1 MSTLLETIREE
12 TPSQLATRSAAALE
26 WFRGSVRGLNLTE
39 NKILSDVGTRESNII
54 EGCMYLFV
62 YDPKYK
68 ETLPYYDRFPLVIAV
83 DKTARGFTGLNLH
96 YIAPRDRVKLLDA
109 LYDNLYN
116 EDTVA
121 NTRIKV
127 TYELLTSVRKMRF
140 AKPCFKK
147 YLAGHIKG
155 TIRRVSAEDWDIVSM
170 LPFQNFTINANTVY
184 AESRKKY

>member
-1 MSTLLETIREE
+1 MSTLLKQIQKQ
-12 TPSQLATRSAAALE
+12 TPTELASRSAAALD
-26 WFRGSVRGLNLTE
+26 WYRNAVRGLNLTQ
-39 NKILSDVGTRESNII
+39 KRILSDVGTRESNII

-68 ETLPYYDRFPLVIAV
+68 ETLPYYDRFPLVVAV
-83 DKTARGFTGLNLH
+83 DRFARGFTGINLH

-116 EDTVA
+116 EEITA
-121 NTRIKV
+121 NTRIKI
-127 TYELLTSVRKMRF
+127 TYELLSSVSKMRF

-155 TIRRVSAEDWDIVSM
+155 TIRRVSAEDWDVVSM